1 VSRAAHSPIRTCIG
15 CGERALQRELRCVSI
30 APDGALRIVDRRRR
44 MGRTGYLHDRL
55 ACWER
60 FARRKGPV
68 RSLRR
73 SVDKGTRMALVQ
85 VLKATEP
92 AVMMR

>member
-1 VSRAAHSPIRTCIG
+1 MIRVPHSPIRSCVG
-15 CGERALQRELRCVSI
+15 CGERAAQAELLCLSS
-30 APDGALRIVDRRRR
+30 APDGTLCIVDRRRR
-44 MGRTGYLHDRL
+44 TGRTGYLHDDP

-60 FARRKGPV
+60 FAARKGPV

-73 SVDKGTRMALVQ
+73 SVDKSTRIALVQ

-92 AVMMR
+92 AANMR

>member
-1 VSRAAHSPIRTCIG
+1 VSRVQHSPIRSCIG
-15 CGERALQRELRCVSI
+15 CGERAPQRELLCLSS
-30 APDGALRIVDRRRR
+30 APDGALRIVDRWRR
-44 MGRTGYLHDRL
+44 MGRSGYLHDRL

-60 FARRKGPV
+60 FASRKGPV

-73 SVDKGTRMALVQ
+73 SVDKSTRMALVQ

-92 AVMMR
+92 AATMR